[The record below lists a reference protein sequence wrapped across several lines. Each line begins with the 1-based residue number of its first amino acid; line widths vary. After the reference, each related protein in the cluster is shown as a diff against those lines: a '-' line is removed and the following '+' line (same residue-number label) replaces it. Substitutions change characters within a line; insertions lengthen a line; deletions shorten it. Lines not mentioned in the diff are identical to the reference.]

1 MLDHFLQTIVAHMKS
16 LKENSLFLRVIS
28 LCGVFVFAF
37 ICAEG
42 QGCDCP
48 KINTCGACNGGL
60 ISLTLKFNGSA
71 ASSVTASDQMGNVFS
86 AIVNPGASFTFTG
99 SLANQKFVGPNI
111 EVRIGITLNATISS
125 VCGTPVYIGDV
136 FGSFTIVAGQSKNGG
151 SLCCATVSM
160 DNVKPVISN
169 CPTNII
175 ANLPSAA
182 CSTSVTWAVP
192 TASDNCSVESFTS
205 DHASG
210 EIFPLGSTPVVYT
223 AVDAYGNTSL
233 CSFSVTVKDITKPVI
248 TGCPNNFT
256 VSANSNCNSIATWT
270 APTATDNCTVSLTS
284 THNSGETF
292 ALGSTAVTYT
302 ATDGTGNVSTCIFN
316 VIVVDNS
323 SPIIEGCPSDIEA
336 TVDISSCNAVVSW
349 TSPTASDN
357 CSITFSSNHNP
368 GEAFPIGT
376 TEIKYTATDLKGNVT
391 ICTFNVI
398 VSNPNEIV
406 LTGCP
411 DEITINAN
419 QNGEATVT
427 WGEPEASQQCGTLT
441 TKKSH
446 EPGTVFSIGTTS
458 VIYEF
463 TDDTG
468 SSATCMLK
476 VNVLEPEAL
485 FAISKVVTP
494 DGDGI
499 NDKWVL
505 TNIENFVNNTVLV
518 VDRWGN
524 KIYAATQYDNE
535 NIVWN
540 GTNKNGTKVP
550 TGTYFYSIEI
560 RLQDS
565 VVRKNGYLE
574 VIQ

>member
-1 MLDHFLQTIVAHMKS
+1 MNG
-16 LKENSLFLRVIS
+16 LKESSQYLKAIF
-28 LCGVFVFAF
+28 LCGIFVSAF

-42 QGCDCP
+42 QGCACP
-48 KINTCGACNGGL
+48 KINTCGSCNGGL
-60 ISLTLKFNGSA
+60 TTLTLKFNGSV

-99 SLANQKFVGPNI
+99 SLPNQKFVGSNI

-125 VCGTPVYIGDV
+125 VCGTPVYVGDV

-151 SLCCATVSM
+151 SLCCAVGSM
-160 DNVKPVISN
+160 DNIKPVISN

-175 ANLPSAA
+175 ANLLNDA
-182 CSTSVTWAVP
+182 CSTSVTW
-192 TASDNCSVESFTS
+192 TAPNATDNCSVENFTS

-210 EIFPLGSTPVVYT
+210 EIFPLGSTPVIYT
-223 AVDAYGNTSL
+223 ALDAYGNTSL

-248 TGCPNNFT
+248 TGCPNNIT

-270 APTATDNCTVSLTS
+270 APTATDNCTVSFTS
-284 THNSGETF
+284 NHNSGEIF
-292 ALGSTAVTYT
+292 SLGSTLVTYT
-302 ATDGTGNVSTCIFN
+302 ATDGTGNVTTCNFN
-316 VIVVDNS
+316 VIVEDTT
-323 SPIIEGCPSDIEA
+323 SPVIEGCPSDIEA
-336 TVDISSCNAVVSW
+336 SADISSCDAVVSW
-349 TSPTASDN
+349 TAPTASDN
-357 CSITFSSNHNP
+357 CSLTFVSNHNP
-368 GEAFPIGT
+368 GDVFPIGT
-376 TEIKYTATDLKGNVT
+376 TEIKYTATDLKGNLT
-391 ICTFNVI
+391 ICTFNVK
-398 VSNPNEIV
+398 VSNSNAIV

-411 DEITINAN
+411 DAITVNAN
-419 QNGEATVT
+419 KNGEVTVT
-427 WGEPEASQQCGTLT
+427 WDEPEASQQCGTLT
-441 TKKSH
+441 MKKSH
-446 EPGTVFSIGTTS
+446 SPGAVFTIGTTS
-458 VIYEF
+458 VVYEF
-463 TDDTG
+463 TDDAG
-468 SSATCMLK
+468 NSATCMLK
-476 VNVLEPEAL
+476 VNVLEQEAL

-499 NDKWVL
+499 NDTWVL
-505 TNIENFVNNTVLV
+505 TNIENFINNTVLV

-524 KIYAATQYDNE
+524 KVYDATQYDNE

-550 TGTYFYSIEI
+550 TGTYFYTIEI